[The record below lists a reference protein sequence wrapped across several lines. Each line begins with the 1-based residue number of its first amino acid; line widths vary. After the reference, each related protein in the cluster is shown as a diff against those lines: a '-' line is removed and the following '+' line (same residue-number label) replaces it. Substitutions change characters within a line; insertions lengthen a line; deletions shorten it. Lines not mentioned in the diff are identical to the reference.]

1 MTFSIVA
8 WDPFAGPEWG
18 VAVAS
23 KFLAVGAI
31 APWAKAGVGA
41 VATQA
46 LANVAYGPEGLAHL
60 HAGRDASTTLAA
72 LLADDELR
80 SHRQVGIIDARGETA
95 THTGADCMDWAG
107 GKIGMGY
114 ACQGNI
120 LTGPEVVEAVSGAFE
135 TSQGSLARR
144 LLAALAA
151 GDASGGDRR
160 GRQSAAILVVRA
172 GGGYAGGSDVAVDL
186 RVDDHAD
193 PMAELDRLLGVHEL
207 LFPNPVAL
215 EWVEIKAPLPA
226 RIRRALNARGLDTGK
241 GKGYSDD
248 LREALY
254 RWVAM
259 ENLEERW
266 SSEPRIDKVVLDLL
280 LAADPGPLH

>member
-31 APWAKAGVGA
+31 VPWAQAGAGA
-41 VATQA
+41 IATQA
-46 LANVAYGPEGLAHL
+46 LANVGYGPDGLAHL
-60 HAGRDASTTLAA
+60 TAGRNATDAIDE
-72 LLADDELR
+72 LLATDRLR
-80 SHRQVGIIDARGETA
+80 SRRQVGVVDRRGETA
-95 THTGADCMDWAG
+95 TYTGDDCLDWAG
-107 GKIGMGY
+107 GKTGLGY

-120 LTGPEVVEAVSGAFE
+120 LTGPEVVEAVAGAFE
-135 TSQGSLARR
+135 AGQGTLARR
-144 LLAALAA
+144 LLGALAA
-151 GDASGGDRR
+151 GDAAGGDLR

-186 RVDDHAD
+186 RVDDHLD
-193 PMAELDRLLGVHEL
+193 PMTELDRLMGVHEL
-207 LFPNPVAL
+207 LFPNPVSI
-215 EWVEIKAPLPA
+215 EWVEITAPLPA
-226 RIRRALNARGLDTGK
+226 RIRRALIARGLDTGK

-248 LREALY
+248 LRGALFG
-254 RWVAM
+254 WVAM

-266 SSEPRIDKVVLDLL
+266 SDEAKIDRTVLDILL
-280 LAADPGPLH
+280 DHQ

>member
-23 KFLAVGAI
+23 KFLAVGAVV
-31 APWAKAGVGA
+31 PWAQAGVGV

-46 LANVAYGPEGLAHL
+46 LANVGYGPDGL
-60 HAGRDASTTLAA
+60 A
-72 LLADDELR
+72 LLAAGSNAGAVIDELLGADELR
-80 SHRQVGIIDARGETA
+80 SRRQVGVVDGRGETA
-95 THTGADCMDWAG
+95 TYTGDDCLDWAG
-107 GKIGMGY
+107 GKTGLGY

-120 LTGPEVVEAVSGAFE
+120 LTGPEVVEAVAGAFE
-135 TSQGSLARR
+135 SSQGTLARR
-144 LLAALAA
+144 LLSALAA
-151 GDASGGDRR
+151 GDAAGGDRR
-160 GRQSAAILVVRA
+160 GRQSAAILVVRG

-186 RVDDHAD
+186 RVDDHPD
-193 PMAELDRLLGVHEL
+193 PMTELDRLMGVHEL

-226 RIRRALNARGLDTGK
+226 KIRRALIARGLDTGK

-248 LREALY
+248 LRKALY
-254 RWVAM
+254 GWVAT

-266 SSEPRIDKVVLDLL
+266 SDEAKIDETVLALL
-280 LAADPGPLH
+280 LDHQ

>member
-23 KFLAVGAI
+23 KFLAVGAVV
-31 APWAKAGVGA
+31 PWAKAGVGA

-46 LANVAYGPEGLAHL
+46 LANVGYGPEGLAL
-60 HAGRDASTTLAA
+60 LAA
-72 LLADDELR
+72 GSKAGAVIDELLGADELR
-80 SHRQVGIIDARGETA
+80 SRRQVGVVDGRGETA
-95 THTGADCMDWAG
+95 TYTGDDCLDWAG
-107 GKIGMGY
+107 GKTGLGY

-120 LTGPEVVEAVSGAFE
+120 LTGPDVVEAVAGAFE
-135 TSQGSLARR
+135 SSQGTLARR
-144 LLAALAA
+144 LLSALAA
-151 GDASGGDRR
+151 GDAAGGDRR
-160 GRQSAAILVVRA
+160 GRQSAAILVVRG

-186 RVDDHAD
+186 RVDDHPD
-193 PMAELDRLLGVHEL
+193 PMTELDRLMGVHEL

-226 RIRRALNARGLDTGK
+226 KIRRALIARGLDTGK

-254 RWVAM
+254 GWVAT

-266 SSEPRIDKVVLDLL
+266 SDEAKIDKTVLDLL
-280 LAADPGPLH
+280 LDHQ

>member
-31 APWAKAGVGA
+31 VPWGQAGAGA
-41 VATQA
+41 IATQA
-46 LANVAYGPEGLAHL
+46 LANVGYGPDGLAHL
-60 HAGRDASTTLAA
+60 TAGRNATDAVDE
-72 LLADDELR
+72 LLATDRLR
-80 SHRQVGIIDARGETA
+80 SRRQVGVVDGRGETA
-95 THTGADCMDWAG
+95 TYTGGDCLDWAG
-107 GKIGMGY
+107 GKTGLGY

-120 LTGPEVVEAVSGAFE
+120 LTGPEVIEAVAGAFE
-135 TSQGSLARR
+135 ASQGTLARR
-144 LLAALAA
+144 LLSALAA
-151 GDASGGDRR
+151 GDAAGGDLR

-186 RVDDHAD
+186 RVDDHQD
-193 PMAELDRLLGVHEL
+193 PMTELDRLMGVHEL
-207 LFPNPVAL
+207 LFPNPVSI
-215 EWVEIKAPLPA
+215 EWVEIEAPLPA
-226 RIRRALNARGLDTGK
+226 RIRRALIARGLDTGK

-248 LREALY
+248 LRKALFG
-254 RWVAM
+254 WVAM

-266 SSEPRIDKVVLDLL
+266 SDEAKIDKTVLDILL
-280 LAADPGPLH
+280 DHE